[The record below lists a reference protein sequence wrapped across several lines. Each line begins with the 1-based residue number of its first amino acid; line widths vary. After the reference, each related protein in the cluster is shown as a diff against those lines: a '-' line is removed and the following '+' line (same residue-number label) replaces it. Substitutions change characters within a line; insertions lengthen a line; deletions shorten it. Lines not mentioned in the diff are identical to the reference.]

1 MKGELMRDYRLE
13 PPETEEFI
21 PRCPV
26 CGRECDTLYLDKENE
41 VFGCEQC
48 ITLCD
53 AYEYLALE
61 EYC

>member
-1 MKGELMRDYRLE
+1 MATGNRDGYAV
-13 PPETEEFI
+13 I
-21 PRCPV
+21 
-26 CGRECDTLYLDKENE
+26 DTAYDGNHTTITYLDENRE

>member
-1 MKGELMRDYRLE
+1 MKDYRLD
-13 PPETEEFI
+13 PPNGGEFI
-21 PRCPV
+21 PRCPI
-26 CGRECDTLYLDKENE
+26 CGRECDTLYLDENRE

-53 AYEYLALE
+53 AYEYLILE

>member
-1 MKGELMRDYRLE
+1 MRDYRLDAQE
-13 PPETEEFI
+13 AEEFI

-26 CGRECDTLYLDKENE
+26 CSRECDTLYLDKDNE